1 MLLTYDGNGVYCE
14 LMTYVNN
21 HTEVKEM
28 PRRNGA
34 GPKGAGSMTGR
45 GFGLCSGTKAVKH
58 GAGLEMGLAAIETG
72 SKQQKEL
79 LQEQRSLLQN
89 RLEII
94 DKRLKGL

>member
-1 MLLTYDGNGVYCE
+1 
-14 LMTYVNN
+14 
-21 HTEVKEM
+21 M

-58 GAGLEMGLAAIETG
+58 GAGLEMGLGLGRACRRGFGHGFGRGFAAIETG